1 MIHKIPICPERIRN
15 IPEQFSWV
23 DRRLVRTK
31 PEGHKPEGQVLFL
44 DFLPSSRSKKSKNK
58 DLLAQFGD

>member
-1 MIHKIPICPERIRN
+1 MTHKIPICPERIRN

-31 PEGHKPEGQVLFL
+31 PEQARGSGLV
-44 DFLPSSRSKKSKNK
+44 S
-58 DLLAQFGD
+58 